1 MKLTNQEIKARI
13 ESQGIRDTVFYLR
26 KNVTG
31 TFLQTV
37 CLLCEVLGA
46 KATNDLI
53 AQSDWE

>member
-13 ESQGIRDTVFYLR
+13 ESQGIHDTVFYLR

-37 CLLCEVLGA
+37 RLLGEVLGA

-53 AQSDWE
+53 AQIDWE